1 MTNESWIPA
10 PSRPTPMA
18 TTENLPP
25 IRNHRTFKTYPM
37 ATSERSKNKIVDC
50 DHCDRE
56 HLAPPP
62 PPPFYS
68 SFAIPLIR
76 NHRRPLQ
83 QWIRDNNQW
92 RRITRCQKQW
102 WGPSIEH

>member
-1 MTNESWIPA
+1 MTKESWIPA
-10 PSRPTPMA
+10 PSRPT
-18 TTENLPP
+18 
-25 IRNHRTFKTYPM
+25 PM

>member
-1 MTNESWIPA
+1 MTKESSILT
-10 PSRPTPMA
+10 PSRPT
-18 TTENLPP
+18 
-25 IRNHRTFKTYPM
+25 PM

>member
-1 MTNESWIPA
+1 
-10 PSRPTPMA
+10 
-18 TTENLPP
+18 
-25 IRNHRTFKTYPM
+25 M
-37 ATSERSKNKIVDC
+37 ATSESPNKIVDC

-56 HLAPPP
+56 HWAPPP

-68 SFAIPLIR
+68 SFAVPLMRNPRRQLQQWICDNNQWRRIPLIR

>member
-1 MTNESWIPA
+1 MD
-10 PSRPTPMA
+10 
-18 TTENLPP
+18 
-25 IRNHRTFKTYPM
+25 
-37 ATSERSKNKIVDC
+37 TSEKRCPNKIIDC
-50 DHCDRE
+50 DQCERE
-56 HLAPPP
+56 HLAPPPP

-68 SFAIPLIR
+68 SFAIPLMR
-76 NHRRPLQ
+76 NQSYQRQLQ